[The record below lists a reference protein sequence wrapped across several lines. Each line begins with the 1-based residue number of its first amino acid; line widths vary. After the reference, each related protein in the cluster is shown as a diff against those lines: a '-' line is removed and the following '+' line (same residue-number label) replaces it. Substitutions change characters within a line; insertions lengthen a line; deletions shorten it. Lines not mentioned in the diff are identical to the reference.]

1 MLSHSGRI
9 TVPLFSFAR
18 PATSDTDALDRL
30 FDQLDLSSQPQ
41 GNSVILRRLGQFTRQ
56 LESRVAKSLRASVGI
71 AAHAPELARIARDS
85 EQQGGQLAQSS
96 ELIASAIE
104 EISQTL
110 ESELMPGATM
120 VANVSDDVSKR
131 LQLCRN
137 DSRTVLDQVEV
148 IEGTE
153 QQLASEI
160 QRLGKQI
167 EEMTQVIG
175 MIATISQQ
183 TNLLALNA
191 AIEAAR
197 AGEQGRGFAV
207 VADEVRR
214 LAGSTT
220 TATDQVSQIIEG
232 FRAGMQRLE
241 DAGSSMHRAI
251 AEGREGIHRVDHSL
265 AEASDNMTQ
274 LDQRLAGMASGTEQI
289 GVAVRSVSQDVQG
302 VADIAGSLTQRAS
315 QISSHSEAVR
325 AEGDHLL
332 DGLGGFQLDI
342 HQQISRQV
350 SRLAEDQRLL
360 QGTANAE
367 ACLRQA
373 VDQDGRFELMYL
385 VGADGIQVSENI
397 LARDLDTGNAA
408 SVRGRNWSDRAWFR
422 AVRSS
427 QAIHISPVYRSSA
440 TDAFC
445 FTLSAPVFAD
455 NGELRY
461 VLGTDI
467 RLSALL
473 SQPVASEHL
482 PQPHSAAGTLRPAI
496 A

>member
-1 MLSHSGRI
+1 M
-9 TVPLFSFAR
+9 PLFSFAR
-18 PATSDTDALDRL
+18 TNTSDTDTLNRL

-41 GNSVILRRLGQFTRQ
+41 GNTPLVRRLGNFTRQ
-56 LESRVAKSLRASVGI
+56 LENRIAKSLRAAVGI
-71 AAHAPELARIARDS
+71 AAHAPELERIAGDS
-85 EQQGGQLAQSS
+85 EQQGGRLAQSS
-96 ELIASAIE
+96 ELIASAVE

-110 ESELMPGATM
+110 ESELMPGAAQ
-120 VANVSDDVSKR
+120 VAQLSTDVSSK
-131 LQLCRN
+131 LQLCQD
-137 DSRTVLDQVEV
+137 DSRMVLDQVQV

-153 QQLASEI
+153 QQLAGEI
-160 QRLGKQI
+160 QRLGSQI

-191 AIEAAR
+191 AIEADR

-241 DAGSSMHRAI
+241 SAGSSMHQAI

-265 AEASDNMTQ
+265 SEAGDKMSQ

-289 GVAVRSVSQDVQG
+289 GAAVRSVSEDVQG
-302 VADIAGSLTQRAS
+302 VADIAGSLTQRAA
-315 QISSHSEAVR
+315 QISAHSEAVR

-342 HQQISRQV
+342 HQQICSLV
-350 SRLAEDQRLL
+350 SRLASDTRLV
-360 QGTANAE
+360 QGISTAE

-373 VDQDGRFELMYL
+373 IDQDGRFELMYL

-397 LARDLDTGNAA
+397 LARDLDTGTAA

-422 AVRSS
+422 AVRNT
-427 QAIHISPVYRSSA
+427 QAVHISPVYRSSA

-445 FTLSAPVFAD
+445 LTLSAPVFAD

-473 SQPVASEHL
+473 NQPLSSE
-482 PQPHSAAGTLRPAI
+482 PSARPHDAMRSLNPITA
-496 A
+496 

>member
-1 MLSHSGRI
+1 M
-9 TVPLFSFAR
+9 PLFRLAR
-18 PATSDTDALDRL
+18 PSTTDNDALTRL
-30 FDQLDLSSQPQ
+30 FEHLDLSSQPQ
-41 GNSVILRRLGQFTRQ
+41 GNSAVLRRLGTFTQQ
-56 LESRVAKSLRASVGI
+56 LENRIAKSLRASVGI

-85 EQQGGQLAQSS
+85 EQQGEQLAQSS

-110 ESELMPGATM
+110 ESELMPGATQ
-120 VANVSDDVSKR
+120 VAGLSDDVSQR
-131 LQLCRN
+131 LQLCQN
-137 DSRTVLDQVEV
+137 DSRMVLDQVQV

-153 QQLASEI
+153 QQLAGEI
-160 QRLGKQI
+160 QRLGSQI

-220 TATDQVSQIIEG
+220 AATDQVSQIIDG
-232 FRAGMQRLE
+232 FREGMQRLE
-241 DAGSSMHRAI
+241 GAGSSMHQAI
-251 AEGREGIHRVDHSL
+251 AEGREGIQRVDHSL
-265 AEASDNMTQ
+265 AEAGDNMNQ
-274 LDQRLAGMASGTEQI
+274 LDKRVASMASGTEQI
-289 GVAVRSVSQDVQG
+289 GAAVRSLSQDVQG
-302 VADIAGSLTQRAS
+302 VADIAGSLTQRAT
-315 QISSHSEAVR
+315 QISEHSEAVR

-342 HQQISRQV
+342 HQQISSQV
-350 SRLAEDQRLL
+350 SRLAADQRLL
-360 QGTANAE
+360 QGVASAE
-367 ACLRQA
+367 SCLRQA

-385 VGADGIQVSENI
+385 VGADGIQVSENV
-397 LARDLDTGNAA
+397 LARDLASGNAA
-408 SVRGRNWSDRAWFR
+408 SVRGRNWSDRSWFR
-422 AVRSS
+422 EVRNS

-461 VLGTDI
+461 VLGTDV

-473 SQPVASEHL
+473 SQPTAKDRDTTNHT
-482 PQPHSAAGTLRPAI
+482 ATGTLRPAI